1 MPPTMPFDHT
11 TMNGLGTFPLYRLLS
26 TPVFSYFPFSTVSP
40 PMIMEMTT
48 QPPVP
53 LMQDDGPISKPCSNR
68 NNRGNRSTR
77 EIRYR
82 RTQITPYGRADYK
95 VMHIKPCMSTL
106 KKALKVYDPGL
117 GEPTSEIL
125 ERLVEIY
132 NLQSIEWPSEAD
144 KQEIMQAKIDKD
156 LKIEIGLD
164 IGTLPSMQRRGVS
177 IWKSHPMKAARQPS
191 LNGCKSHISC

>member
-1 MPPTMPFDHT
+1 
-11 TMNGLGTFPLYRLLS
+11 MNGLGTFPLYRLLS

-156 LKIEIGLD
+156 LKIALSGFGYRNFAVYAKKRRFYMEIAPDEGS
-164 IGTLPSMQRRGVS
+164 PSAIPKWLQIPYLMLAVRS
-177 IWKSHPMKAARQPS
+177 E
-191 LNGCKSHISC
+191 